1 MFHMLGH
8 IFFGLIVGIVAKLL
22 MPGHDPGGVIVTILL
37 GIAGAWLGGQIG
49 QWLGWYEA
57 GHPAG
62 FMMAVLGAI
71 LLLFLY
77 RHTLGSAPPHHAA
90 LPPSATF
97 AIVVSATR
105 QPEGLTQLEFQ
116 AEFGG

>member
-37 GIAGAWLGGQIG
+37 GIVGAWLGGQIG
-49 QWLGWYEA
+49 HWLGWYEA

-62 FMMAVLGAI
+62 FVMAVLGAI
-71 LLLFLY
+71 ILLFLY
-77 RHTLGSAPPHHAA
+77 RHTLGSVPPPHAH
-90 LPPSATF
+90 LSPSATS
-97 AIVVSATR
+97 AIVMTATS
-105 QPEGLTQLEFQ
+105 QTEGLTQPE
-116 AEFGG
+116 